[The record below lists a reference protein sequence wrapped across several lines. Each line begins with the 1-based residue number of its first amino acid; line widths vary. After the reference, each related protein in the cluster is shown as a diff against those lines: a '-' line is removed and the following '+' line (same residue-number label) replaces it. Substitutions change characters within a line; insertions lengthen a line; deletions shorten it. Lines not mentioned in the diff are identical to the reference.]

1 MVKDIRTILVPI
13 DFSATAH
20 SALDY
25 AAMLAHRFGANIH
38 LVHVCEVPSMMT
50 IDAYAVA
57 SLDWNRKL
65 GEAAERDLA
74 AAASRLKD
82 ARVTTEVLFGTP
94 AKCIVTAAGTNQ
106 ADLIVM
112 GTHGHG
118 AVMHL
123 LMGNVAERVVRTA
136 PCPVL
141 TVREAGVE
149 QQQFETAE
157 TSVMIA

>member
-1 MVKDIRTILVPI
+1 MVKDIRTILVAI
-13 DFSATAH
+13 DFSASAH

-74 AAASRLKD
+74 LAASRLKD
-82 ARVTTEVLFGTP
+82 TRVTTEVLFGNP
-94 AKCIVTAAGTNQ
+94 AKCIVTAAGTNL
-106 ADLIVM
+106 ADLVVM

-141 TVREAGVE
+141 TVRETAVE
-149 QQQFETAE
+149 QQFETAAA
-157 TSVMIA
+157 SAVA

>member
-13 DFSATAH
+13 DFSASAR

-25 AAMLAHRFGANIH
+25 AAMLAKRFDANIH
-38 LVHVCEVPSMMT
+38 LVHVCEVPPMMT

-74 AAASRLKD
+74 QAASQLRD
-82 ARVTTEVLFGTP
+82 AKVTTEVLFGNP
-94 AKCIVTAAGTNQ
+94 AKCIVTAATTNL
-106 ADLIVM
+106 ADLVVM

-141 TVREAGVE
+141 TVREAGE
-149 QQQFETAE
+149 ERQFVTGE
-157 TSVMIA
+157 TSVRVA